1 MKEFSQKGWKGG
13 CLDKLLKKIQQA
25 GGAERKIEV
34 ADSLGYITHRRKHW
48 CGVWRVMRWM

>member
-13 CLDKLLKKIQQA
+13 CLDKLLKKIQQS

-34 ADSLGYITHRRKHW
+34 ADR
-48 CGVWRVMRWM
+48 